1 MCCCRWQ
8 QHRHAIYMALIII
21 MVVRTRIHT
30 ELGILYA
37 SAEQQP
43 TDTDNTSLN
52 DLNYYELLNLEQPDT
67 HRRKSTLVNRRK
79 RTAYRSKITTSDIKK
94 AYRKQAQLYHPDK
107 ANRHNM
113 TKEDATSRFAMIAE
127 AYEVLSNQNTRNE
140 YDWDLLDT
148 EDEAEFLRQQQQGV
162 NRNQQHGQYTSED
175 STLYDKMRT
184 TASTFNTWKE
194 SIDPW
199 TVFEDF
205 FFQDSRSN
213 SEDYYQSQYAYSNN
227 YQSYD
232 QQSRQ
237 HQQQHTHSERYDDN
251 IPSVSEQTIY
261 QGFDPSY
268 QADVYTVLRREDY
281 INNNDMNTN
290 GKYFYRIFA
299 QDFISGTQIDPYT
312 GFVIN
317 EYYTAI
323 SEPYIV
329 EEGYENYQTS
339 DDRYNNPKQPSHY
352 EYKRKQQQEDQ
363 EKSHQRENPQRVNP
377 TKLEVGESITLLSSS
392 SDPWI
397 SSNGKYKA
405 ILTSTCELQI
415 ISQSSLDQDD
425 DDDNDDSK
433 SIIWSSET
441 YIPTIRA
448 DGCYLALSS
457 SGRLVLSVDYGS
469 HLNSNTILWTT
480 PEPHIVPHWDS
491 SQTAKQQPITF
502 QYYASLDDDGVI
514 AVYRV
519 GEERRTK
526 NTSKHTP
533 SPTRNKLHVRPIID
547 KLGRV
552 YQDITKA
559 SEQQGKTRASV
570 AWDHVRYNAMRRIA
584 GKSIMS
590 DNDHHHYHECIF
602 STSPVGCLTPGRS
615 VIQMSKKIA
624 TSVKS
629 SVQSIDKTLDSFI
642 SVLTD
647 QVDYDDDEDEFQN
660 YFSGS
665 SYSSP
670 DDEDEDILDTLIRIT
685 ESAGVKLGKVGM
697 QGMQKAQVHGKKV
710 VGKVMGKMKD
720 RMRSKEEFD
729 KFF

>member
-1 MCCCRWQ
+1 MV
-8 QHRHAIYMALIII
+8 LII
-21 MVVRTRIHT
+21 MVLVKTRIHT

-37 SAEQQP
+37 SAEQQQSP

-79 RTAYRSKITTSDIKK
+79 RTSYRSKITTSDIKK

-113 TKEDATSRFAMIAE
+113 TKEDATSRFAMIAQ
-127 AYEVLSNQNTRNE
+127 AYEVLSNQTSRNE
-140 YDWDLLDT
+140 YDWDLLDA
-148 EDEAEFLRQQQQGV
+148 EDEAEAERLFLIEQQQQQGL
-162 NRNQQHGQYTSED
+162 NRNQQHGQYTSD
-175 STLYDKMRT
+175 TLYDKIN
-184 TASTFNTWKE
+184 AWKV
-194 SIDPW
+194 DPW
-199 TVFEDF
+199 SVFEDF
-205 FFQDSRSN
+205 FFQDSTAN
-213 SEDYYQSQYAYSNN
+213 DYAYSNN
-227 YQSYD
+227 YQYD
-232 QQSRQ
+232 
-237 HQQQHTHSERYDDN
+237 HQQQHRQQQHRHSARYDDN

-261 QGFDPSY
+261 QGYDP
-268 QADVYTVLRREDY
+268 QFGADVYTVLRREEY
-281 INNNDMNTN
+281 TNNNDMHIN

-299 QDFISGTQIDPYT
+299 QDFISGTEVDPYT
-312 GFVIN
+312 GFVIQ

-323 SEPYIV
+323 SEPYLV
-329 EEGYENYQTS
+329 EEGYESYATNHHDT
-339 DDRYNNPKQPSHY
+339 YNNPKQPSHF
-352 EYKRKQQQEDQ
+352 EYKRKKQQEDQ
-363 EKSHQRENPQRVNP
+363 EEKTSHQREIPQRINK
-377 TKLEVGESITLLSSS
+377 TKLEVGESFAPVSSS
-392 SDPWI
+392 SDPWM

-415 ISQSSLDQDD
+415 IDHQSSLDEGDD
-425 DDDNDDSK
+425 GDGDKTK

-448 DGCYLALSS
+448 DGCFLTLSS

-480 PEPHIVPHWDS
+480 PKPSIVPHWDS
-491 SQTAKQQPITF
+491 SQTTKQLPITF

-519 GEERRTK
+519 REERATK
-526 NTSKHTP
+526 DTSKQTS
-533 SPTRNKLHVRPIID
+533 SPALTKLQMRPIID
-547 KLGRV
+547 KLGRA

-559 SEQQGKTRASV
+559 SEQQGKTRAAV
-570 AWDHVRYNAMRRIA
+570 AWNHLRYNAMRRLSS
-584 GKSIMS
+584 GKSITS
-590 DNDHHHYHECIF
+590 DTDHHHYHECIF
-602 STSPVGCLTPGRS
+602 STSPVGCLAPGRS
-615 VIQMSKKIA
+615 VIQLSKKMA
-624 TSVKS
+624 NVARTSIKT
-629 SVQSIDKTLDSFI
+629 IDTHLDSFI

-647 QVDYDDDEDEFQN
+647 QVDYDDTDDEYN

-685 ESAGVKLGKVGM
+685 ESAGVKLGKAGI

-710 VGKVMGKMKD
+710 VGKVVGKMKE
-720 RMRSKEEFD
+720 MKSKDEVD
-729 KFF
+729 SFF